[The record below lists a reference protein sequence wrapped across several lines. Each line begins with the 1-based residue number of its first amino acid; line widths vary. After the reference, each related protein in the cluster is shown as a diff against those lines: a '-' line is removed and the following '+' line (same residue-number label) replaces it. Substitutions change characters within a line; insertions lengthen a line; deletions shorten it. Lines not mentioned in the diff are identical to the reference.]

1 MSAER
6 LIGLVSRSFRGH
18 VASMLDT
25 LIRVLVFFAFIG
37 LGALLVNLKRL
48 NAQGLD
54 GLSAYFYW
62 LAFPCWLVTSFAK
75 LPPFKPAMTVPLLA
89 YLAAMIVTAGLV
101 ILTVRV
107 LKGRKD
113 DSVAAGMA
121 GFINNSAFLGIP
133 IAISLFGP
141 AVSHTGPLVVA
152 ADFLLLFSLGCAG
165 LAKASGQTILTAL
178 SNTARNPTVIGALI
192 GVLCMLLGFHF
203 PPAIANAL
211 DMLGHSGPPVALVAL
226 GGMLALMPTANLI
239 RPDITSAAA
248 IIGKILLAPAL
259 VAITLTLLHVDPLT
273 FRVFVFLSATPTA
286 VSVFIQSKM
295 YGLWF
300 EGAAK
305 SVAQST
311 LISLFT
317 LSALALLLS

>member
-1 MSAER
+1 
-6 LIGLVSRSFRGH
+6 
-18 VASMLDT
+18 MLDT

-37 LGALLVNLKRL
+37 LGALLVKLKRL

-62 LAFPCWLVTSFAK
+62 LAFPCWLVVSFAK
-75 LPPFKPAMTVPLLA
+75 LPHFPDAMAAPLLA
-89 YLAAMIVTAGLV
+89 YLAAMALTAAIVIGTARLF
-101 ILTVRV
+101 
-107 LKGRKD
+107 KGRKD
-113 DSVAAGMA
+113 DSIAAGMA

-133 IAISLFGP
+133 IALSLFGP
-141 AVSHTGPLVVA
+141 TVSQTGPLVVA
-152 ADFLLLFSLGCAG
+152 ADFLILFSLGCAG
-165 LAKASGQTILTAL
+165 LAKASGKTFKAALAHTAK
-178 SNTARNPTVIGALI
+178 NPTVIGSLI
-192 GVLCMLLGFHF
+192 GVGCMLIGFHF
-203 PPAIANAL
+203 PPAIENAL
-211 DMLGHSGPPVALVAL
+211 DILGKSGPPVALVAL
-226 GGMLALMPTANLI
+226 GGMLGLMPAADLI
-239 RPDITSAAA
+239 RPDATSIAA

-259 VAITLTLLHVDPLT
+259 VALALTLLHVDPLT

-300 EGAAK
+300 QGAAK

-317 LSALALLLS
+317 LSALALLLTAA